1 MSVGKLTRYGIDYQ
15 NVVASGT
22 ATANVTTGRTIEN
35 IQLKLGGTSLTKAML
50 SEVKVKA
57 NGKVIMEGSGNQLN
71 ALNAYRGHTIDA
83 AYLDLP
89 FAERVAEQSKMDR
102 IIGAFDTTG
111 VGTLT
116 TEVTIAGAT
125 APTLRNVVH
134 ESAAQRDA
142 NGQPA
147 GMAGVLAKV
156 LRYPWNTSAGGKLQI
171 PIPFGPNNGAIIKR
185 LHVFHGGNMT
195 GIEVKQDAL
204 TIHESLKADN
214 EYEQKRWG
222 RVPQT
227 NCYTVDW
234 ILEGNMDRA
243 LNTRDARTIEI
254 LPTFSA
260 ADSGV
265 VLVEYLDVLGN
276 L

>member
-15 NVVASGT
+15 NVVANGT
-22 ATANVTTGRTIEN
+22 ATANVTPGRTIEN

-57 NGKVIMEGSGNQLN
+57 NGKVIVEGTGNQIN

-83 AYLDLP
+83 AYLDIP
-89 FAERVAEQSKMDR
+89 FAERVAEQSRADR
-102 IIGAFDTTG
+102 NVGAFDTSG
-111 VGTLT
+111 VGTIT

-125 APTLRNVVH
+125 APTLRNILH
-134 ESAAQRDA
+134 ESAAQKKAD
-142 NGQPA
+142 GTPA
-147 GMAGVLAKV
+147 DMAALVSKI

-171 PIPFGPNNGAIIKR
+171 PIPFGATIGAIIKR
-185 LHVFHGGNMT
+185 IHVFHTGNMT
-195 GIEVKQDAL
+195 GIEVKQDSL
-204 TIHESLKADN
+204 VVHESLKADN

-222 RVPQT
+222 RLPQT

-234 ILEGNMDRA
+234 VLEGNMDRA
-243 LNTRDARTIEI
+243 LNTRDARTLEL